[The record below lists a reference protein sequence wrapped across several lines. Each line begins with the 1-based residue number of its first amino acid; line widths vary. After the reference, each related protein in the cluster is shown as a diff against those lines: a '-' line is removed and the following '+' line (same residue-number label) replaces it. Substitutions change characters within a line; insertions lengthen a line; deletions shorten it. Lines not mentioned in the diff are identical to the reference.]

1 MLSSRLIHH
10 TFHALSVAQFLKRLQ
25 LNENEALHMRP
36 QRYGTIQN
44 AVCDSVEATGKRHQD
59 VAAFLGIRGSTLSYG
74 MELSETRPG
83 GLGVNYLHRL
93 GVDCPA
99 AAVPL
104 AQHFAGLAGGVFSP
118 VELSG
123 NVTSIYTQCGD
134 VARECGEAQAAIIR
148 AAEMASHQSV
158 AEAER
163 EIDEAV
169 AALMRA
175 RGAISAIRG
184 AA

>member
-1 MLSSRLIHH
+1 
-10 TFHALSVAQFLKRLQ
+10 
-25 LNENEALHMRP
+25 MRP

-44 AVCDSVEATGKRHQD
+44 AVCEAVEATGKRHQD
-59 VAAFLGIRGSTLSYG
+59 VAALLGIRGSTLSYG
-74 MELSETRPG
+74 MEDNEDRPG

-93 GVDCPA
+93 AMDCPA
-99 AAVPL
+99 AAIPL
-104 AQHFAGLAGGVFSP
+104 AQHFAGLAGGVFRP
-118 VELSG
+118 VEMQG
-123 NVTSIYTQCGD
+123 NVTSIFAQCGD
-134 VARECGEAQAAIIR
+134 VARECGEAQAAIFR
-148 AAEMASHQSV
+148 AAEKASVQSV

-175 RGAISAIRG
+175 RGAISAKRG